1 MNQLINDLI
10 TVPTYLSVILILS
23 FIALFVLAIVADV
36 YKDKHPY
43 QKNPFIVYAVLAF
56 ITCLTIAI
64 GAKVRISF
72 VSNKPLDY
80 VIVQKSDTDIIIAS
94 KTMFVNDITLK
105 IKENINDG
113 FIVEHKEKEYV
124 IRNKQINKN

>member
-10 TVPTYLSVILILS
+10 TVPTYLNVILMLS
-23 FIALFVLAIVADV
+23 FIALFILAIAADV
-36 YKDKHPY
+36 YKDKDPY

-72 VSNKPLDY
+72 VLNKPLDY
-80 VIVQKSDTDIIIAS
+80 VIVQKTDTNITIAS
-94 KTMFVNDITLK
+94 KTIFVNDITLK

-113 FIVEHKEKEYV
+113 FIVEHNDKEYV
-124 IRNKQINKN
+124 IRNSQINK

>member
-80 VIVQKSDTDIIIAS
+80 VIVQKNDTDITIAS

-105 IKENINDG
+105 IKENG
-113 FIVEHKEKEYV
+113 HALLL
-124 IRNKQINKN
+124 

>member
-72 VSNKPLDY
+72 VSNKSLDY
-80 VIVQKSDTDIIIAS
+80 VIVQKSDTDITIAS

>member
-1 MNQLINDLI
+1 MNQLINNLI
-10 TVPTYLSVILILS
+10 TVPTYLNVILILS
-23 FIALFVLAIVADV
+23 FIALIVLAIVADV

-43 QKNPFIVYAVLAF
+43 KKNPFIVYAVLAF
-56 ITCLTIAI
+56 ITCITIAI

-80 VIVQKSDTDIIIAS
+80 VIVQKSDTDITIAS

-113 FIVEHKEKEYV
+113 FIVEHNDKEYV
-124 IRNKQINKN
+124 IRNNQINK

>member
-23 FIALFVLAIVADV
+23 FITLFILAIAADV

-56 ITCLTIAI
+56 ITCLTITI

-72 VSNKPLDY
+72 VANKPLDY
-80 VIVQKSDTDIIIAS
+80 VIVQKTDTNITIAS
-94 KTMFVNDITLK
+94 KTIFVNDITLK

-113 FIVEHKEKEYV
+113 FIVEHNDKEYV
-124 IRNKQINKN
+124 IRNSQFK

>member
-10 TVPTYLSVILILS
+10 TVPTFLSVILILS
-23 FIALFVLAIVADV
+23 FIALFILAIIADI

-80 VIVQKSDTDIIIAS
+80 VIVQKSDTDITIAS

-113 FIVEHKEKEYV
+113 FIVEHNEKEYV
-124 IRNKQINKN
+124 IHNKQINKN

>member
-10 TVPTYLSVILILS
+10 TVPTYLSMILILS

-36 YKDKHPY
+36 YKDNHPY
-43 QKNPFIVYAVLAF
+43 QKNPFIVYAVLTF

-64 GAKVRISF
+64 GAKIRISF

-80 VIVQKSDTDIIIAS
+80 VIVQKTDTDITIES

-105 IKENINDG
+105 IKENINHG
-113 FIVEHKEKEYV
+113 FIVEHNEKEYV
-124 IRNKQINKN
+124 IRNNQINKN

>member
-1 MNQLINDLI
+1 MNQLINNLI
-10 TVPTYLSVILILS
+10 TVPTYLNVILILS
-23 FIALFVLAIVADV
+23 FIALIVLAIVADV

-72 VSNKPLDY
+72 VANKPLDY
-80 VIVQKSDTDIIIAS
+80 VIVQKTDTNITIAS
-94 KTMFVNDITLK
+94 KTIFVNDITLK

-113 FIVEHKEKEYV
+113 FIVEHKDKEYV
-124 IRNKQINKN
+124 IRNSQFK

>member
-1 MNQLINDLI
+1 MNQLINNLI
-10 TVPTYLSVILILS
+10 TVPTYLKMILILS
-23 FIALFVLAIVADV
+23 FIALIVLAIVADV

-72 VSNKPLDY
+72 VANKPLDY
-80 VIVQKSDTDIIIAS
+80 VIVQKTDTDITIAS
-94 KTMFVNDITLK
+94 KTIFVNDITLK

-113 FIVEHKEKEYV
+113 FIVEHNNKEYV
-124 IRNKQINKN
+124 IRNSQFK

>member
-23 FIALFVLAIVADV
+23 FITLFVLAIVADV

-56 ITCLTIAI
+56 ITCLTLAF
-64 GAKVRISF
+64 GAKIRIAF
-72 VSNKPLDY
+72 VANKPLDY
-80 VIVQKSDTDIIIAS
+80 VIVQKTDTDITIES
-94 KTMFVNDITLK
+94 KTMFINDITLK

-113 FIVEHKEKEYV
+113 FIVEHNEKEYV
-124 IRNKQINKN
+124 IRNNQINQN

>member
-64 GAKVRISF
+64 GAKIKISF
-72 VSNKPLDY
+72 VANKPLDH
-80 VIVQKSDTDIIIAS
+80 VIVQKTDTDITIAS

-113 FIVEHKEKEYV
+113 FIVEHNDKEYV
-124 IRNKQINKN
+124 IRNNQINNK

>member
-1 MNQLINDLI
+1 MNQLINNLI
-10 TVPTYLSVILILS
+10 TVPTYLNVILILS
-23 FIALFVLAIVADV
+23 FIALIVLAIVADV

-56 ITCLTIAI
+56 ITCITIAI

-113 FIVEHKEKEYV
+113 FIVEHNDKEYV
-124 IRNKQINKN
+124 IRNNQFK

>member
-64 GAKVRISF
+64 GAKIRISF

-80 VIVQKSDTDIIIAS
+80 VIIQKTDTDIIIAS
-94 KTMFVNDITLK
+94 KTMFVKDITLK

-113 FIVEHKEKEYV
+113 FIVEHNNKEYV
-124 IRNKQINKN
+124 IRNNQINQN

>member
-1 MNQLINDLI
+1 MNQLINNLI
-10 TVPTYLSVILILS
+10 TVPTYLNVILILS
-23 FIALFVLAIVADV
+23 FIALIVLAIVADV

-43 QKNPFIVYAVLAF
+43 QKKPFIVYAVLAF
-56 ITCLTIAI
+56 ITCITIAI

-80 VIVQKSDTDIIIAS
+80 VIVQKSDTDITIAS

-113 FIVEHKEKEYV
+113 FIVEHNDKDYV
-124 IRNKQINKN
+124 IRNNQINK